1 MRRRR
6 ITSAC
11 LTLALVSLGSFGLY
25 GQGDK
30 ARERVS
36 KITNNLVC
44 TCGCANII
52 VASCDCGQAAA
63 MRKETAEFVQAGVA
77 DADIYLAF
85 EKKYGPAVLGAP
97 KLQGFNVLAWVLPF
111 AGLFAGAIVVVFV
124 VRKLRRKEDPAE
136 LEEHPEIDE
145 KYRRWLEEELEE

>member
-1 MRRRR
+1 MRRPSRYR
-6 ITSAC
+6 
-11 LTLALVSLGSFGLY
+11 LVVALILFSLSPAVLH
-25 GQGDK
+25 GQPDK
-30 ARERVS
+30 AKERVS

-52 VASCDCGQAAA
+52 VASCDCGQAAG
-63 MRKETAEFVQAGVA
+63 MRREVAQFVEAGTS

-97 KLQGFNVLAWVLPF
+97 KLEGFNILAWVLPF
-111 AGLFAGAIVVVFV
+111 VGLLAGGVIVLLVVK
-124 VRKLRRKEDPAE
+124 KLRRKEDDVDPE
-136 LEEHPEIDE
+136 VPTEIDE